1 MHIYNL
7 GTLVKKNYCVCQ
19 AIILVGMEEEEIDLF
34 IKRLEKVFQK
44 ARQTELSQQ
53 SAQGSK
59 FRSPHF

>member
-1 MHIYNL
+1 MQWIR
-7 GTLVKKNYCVCQ
+7 VDPDPDPKRCCQ

-59 FRSPHF
+59 FRSRPF